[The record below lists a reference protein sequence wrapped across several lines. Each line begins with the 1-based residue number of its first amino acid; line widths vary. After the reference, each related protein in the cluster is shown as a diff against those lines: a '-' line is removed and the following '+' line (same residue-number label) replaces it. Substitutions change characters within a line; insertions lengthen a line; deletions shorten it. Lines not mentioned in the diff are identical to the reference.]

1 MTSPSVD
8 ADPPE
13 SGFSRTVSENVD
25 NADNPDGAE
34 P

>member
-13 SGFSRTVSENVD
+13 SGSGRTVSENVEK
-25 NADNPDGAE
+25 ADNPDGSE
-34 P
+34 T

>member
-25 NADNPDGAE
+25 NADNPDGSE